1 MYEVPAGGRRFR
13 ALQLLV
19 KQKRLTKTSK
29 VPCVVSDAN
38 ADILVDEVSLAENI
52 ERAPLLGSVLE
63 LSC

>member
-1 MYEVPAGGRRFR
+1 
-13 ALQLLV
+13 
-19 KQKRLTKTSK
+19 
-29 VPCVVSDAN
+29 VVSDAN